1 MLDSQ
6 MMDVSASGGWL
17 TRRSLNVLGFL
28 ICASGLGYAY
38 YAQFVQGFEPCP
50 LCIFQRLALAAVGLV
65 FLAAAVHHPRDWG
78 AKVYGVLID
87 LVATV
92 GAVIAARHIWLQ
104 HLPPEEAPRCGPG
117 LDYMLQTFPLGET
130 LREVLT
136 GSGECATVNWSLL
149 GLGIPTWNLLL
160 FLGLGTIGLLG
171 NWRLRR

>member
-6 MMDVSASGGWL
+6 VMDVSASGGWL
-17 TRRSLNVLGFL
+17 IRRSLNVLGFL

-87 LVATV
+87 LVATTSNKSCELFNSFRSISEP
-92 GAVIAARHIWLQ
+92 AIILS
-104 HLPPEEAPRCGPG
+104 
-117 LDYMLQTFPLGET
+117 T
-130 LREVLT
+130 LLST
-136 GSGECATVNWSLL
+136 KSAL
-149 GLGIPTWNLLL
+149 
-160 FLGLGTIGLLG
+160 
-171 NWRLRR
+171 